1 MNNSGLRRS
10 FSGRRGRMEGYS
22 SGQRGQT
29 VNLLTNVYVGSNPT
43 PSTTQDFRGTPVWF
57 SERGGSSS
65 MVELQPSK
73 LIARVRFPSPA
84 PDGDGWLHRCDTN
97 AHIALV
103 VERTLGKGEV
113 ISSNLIVGTKFAGQ
127 W

>member
-1 MNNSGLRRS
+1 
-10 FSGRRGRMEGYS
+10 MEGYS

-43 PSTTQDFRGTPVWF
+43 PSTTQDFRGTPVWC

-84 PDGDGWLHRCDTN
+84 PDGGGWLHRCDTN